1 MFNFME
7 TFFFISLG
15 ITFILI
21 LLLVYHF
28 KQRILAVEQKGDT
41 LFEIINNLIMETSSL
56 KQYVR
61 SLPMFFNRGGSMEP
75 PQNTVMGPQ
84 NTPFQMHQHRPLQ
97 ENEEDD
103 EEEDDEEE
111 DDEEEDDEEDEE
123 DEDDEEEEDDEP
135 NAKIVVSDDEYGS
148 NIEMEINEMT
158 EMNEFLSDMKTNE
171 EHEKEVG
178 ELNLEELELL
188 DEEDVGE
195 VETEEVELKEEVEVE
210 SEIKVE
216 EVELDE
222 EQENSPSLDQED
234 ASNKT
239 VDLGIVPDYRKMSL
253 PELKAAVLAKSLAQ
267 DVSKMKKNQLLQLLG
282 N

>member
-97 ENEEDD
+97 EN
-103 EEEDDEEE
+103 EEDDEEE